1 MAWEEKAKEIDEL
14 EQEKW
19 CQRVSAS
26 IVSSPW
32 GANEAVV
39 DQVLTAEAA
48 IMMIIAAVIM
58 MIALMIMI
66 IAVIVLIVTVI
77 LMVILPLIHSLR

>member
-39 DQVLTAEAA
+39 DQVLTAEAV
-48 IMMIIAAVIM
+48 IVMIIAAVVMMTALIIMITAVIIM
-58 MIALMIMI
+58 MIA
-66 IAVIVLIVTVI
+66 VIE
-77 LMVILPLIHSLR
+77 P